1 MQVWVSCSSIRLV
14 AAPSGRSADEE
25 VLEAMLSE
33 NAEKRKLDVA
43 DEAEEYNKKVKV

>member
-1 MQVWVSCSSIRLV
+1 MEYV
-14 AAPSGRSADEE
+14 GSADEE